1 MKPLDDDVF
10 DALAEGLGI
19 DGYTADVP
27 SKRSPSSGG
36 GNKQPLRRV
45 SHQDIAREANVSR
58 VTVSLV
64 LAGKDQASEE
74 TRKRVLEVAQRLRY
88 RPNLLV
94 HGMQTG
100 RSHTVGIIV
109 PASMHFHAQVARGI
123 HDELV
128 GKDYVPIQLWANPK
142 VNIPPGT
149 ATAANFTTDPKTNEL
164 HQIHRLVDRRVDGMI
179 VWPQDVSV
187 PDVHFREIWQR
198 NIPLVTV
205 DRETTTHADH
215 VGTDEELGG
224 TLVAEHLLKLG
235 HRRVAHVTFPK
246 PSGSVLRRG
255 DAFLKAMQ
263 KGGVSVEMVNGQTE
277 ELEAPVKQLLMRK
290 DRPTAVFA
298 AIDPM
303 AMKVYSVAAQ
313 VGLKIPQDLSVVGY
327 ADFPFTADLVP
338 PLTTVRQDPYEM
350 GRKAAEILL
359 DRIFDRMPSQSPLRL
374 HLQPELI
381 VRASTTSVA
390 GS

>member
-1 MKPLDDDVF
+1 MKPLDDDLF
-10 DALAEGLGI
+10 EPLAEALGI

-36 GNKQPLRRV
+36 GSKQQQDLRRV

-142 VNIPPGT
+142 VNASLAPPGGD
-149 ATAANFTTDPKTNEL
+149 AAKDPKSTEL
-164 HQIHRLVDRRVDGMI
+164 EQIHRLVDRRVDGII

-198 NIPLVTV
+198 HIPLVTV

-224 TLVAEHLLKLG
+224 ELVAEHLLKLG

-255 DAFLKAMQ
+255 GAFIKTMQ
-263 KGGVSVEMVNGQTE
+263 KAGVTVEMVNGRTE
-277 ELEAPVKQLLMRK
+277 ELEAPLKQLLMRK

-303 AMKVYSVAAQ
+303 AMKVYSVAAAL
-313 VGLKIPQDLSVVGY
+313 GLKIPQDVSVVGY
-327 ADFPFTADLVP
+327 ADFPFIADLVP

-359 DRIFDRMPSQSPLRL
+359 DRIFDRMPNQGPLRL
-374 HLQPELI
+374 HLEPELI
-381 VRASTTSVA
+381 VRASTTSA
-390 GS
+390 AM